1 MMIANK
7 GTQSLEPAIPLY
19 VTRDWTPEKAGGK
32 PPFHLAQDRSTLGT
46 PSREA
51 EERRSESC
59 SKTKRR
65 SPYTEEGAPL
75 TLDRMQ

>member
-46 PSREA
+46 PLGKQ
-51 EERRSESC
+51 RSGEVSHAPKL
-59 SKTKRR
+59 SVVHPALRKVHL
-65 SPYTEEGAPL
+65 SP
-75 TLDRMQ
+75 